1 MPELPEVETVRRGLE
16 AHVVGRTID
25 RVEVGRER
33 TVRRTS
39 RRALIDGLTGA
50 TVLAANRRGKYL
62 LLPLDTG
69 DELMIH
75 LRMSGRVL
83 VGAAGSPRAPHTH
96 VVARFAGEPSLE
108 MHFVD
113 PRTFGEM
120 VVFDPRHLGEQM
132 PELVRLGVDPVTDGL
147 GRAELRRIVLG
158 RRRQIKALLLDQHV
172 VAGIGNIYSDEIL
185 HASRLR
191 PDRLSDTLT
200 GEEITRLHAEMHRV
214 LAEAITAG
222 GSTLT
227 DTQYVD
233 IEGEG
238 GWFQLSHRVYDR
250 AGERCLTCGRADI
263 VRVVAAGRSTCYCP
277 RCQR

>member
-1 MPELPEVETVRRGLE
+1 MARFQLE
-16 AHVVGRTID
+16 D
-25 RVEVGRER
+25 RHGQVAVTCFARNYANLKDR
-33 TVRRTS
+33 IVDD
-39 RRALIDGLTGA
+39 AIVFLTGR
-50 TVLAANRRGKYL
+50 LDANS
-62 LLPLDTG
+62 
-69 DELMIH
+69 E
-75 LRMSGRVL
+75 
-83 VGAAGSPRAPHTH
+83 
-96 VVARFAGEPSLE
+96 E
-108 MHFVD
+108 
-113 PRTFGEM
+113 
-120 VVFDPRHLGEQM
+120 
-132 PELVRLGVDPVTDGL
+132 
-147 GRAELRRIVLG
+147 
-158 RRRQIKALLLDQHV
+158 KALLLDQHV

-200 GEEITRLHAEMHRV
+200 GQEITRLHAEMHRV
-214 LAEAITAG
+214 LAEAIAAG